1 MKLRILSC
9 FLIFALCFSMLSACG
24 SDTAPSDHSPNS
36 SLQTE
41 ISDSQDST
49 PVESSET
56 DPAGTSDDDSSEGE
70 AEPSQVVEP
79 ATPPDQQAESSA
91 PAEITTA
98 SRFSTSDV
106 PAYSGKA
113 YTSVN
118 GNVPYFSAAELATQ
132 SFETYSDL
140 DSLGRC
146 GVTYACIGKDLMP
159 TEERGSIGMVK
170 PTGWHTVR
178 YDDLVDGK
186 YLYNRCHLIGYQL
199 TGENANTKN
208 LITGTRY
215 LNIEGIYFG
224 VNKLTGELKHIS
236 EVPSGQKCNC
246 ICAACLQPFEARK
259 GTRRRHHFAH
269 VSNYECM
276 YASEVAIYKA
286 FAEALKQS
294 GFLTLSPVMLRFP
307 AWHDPELLQEARRL
321 KIDSVAF
328 ECEPLS
334 YPPLLRVTMQGT
346 PLRILL
352 DFDRYYDDDDRV
364 ELAEEAKAED
374 YSLLLISMPKIEQ
387 DTEFTPDRLQSAL
400 QDNDRTEWVFSRLEE
415 QWKQKY
421 YAVAVS
427 PPEHGTGNLCPI
439 SFGKYKGKYSARWID
454 CAHCHFNVAQPPCCL
469 CVAGAG
475 IQKKEDFKRDL
486 QDRLFD
492 IDKIRRTNEEEIRL
506 REERER
512 SFERRSVYPRPT
524 PYAARPVVPA
534 GPTQEELD
542 AEYIRICQSYDPTS
556 DEWTVDRYNRRW
568 IMCTVCGRIKQDTQ
582 MSYYG
587 GKGGANRGVCAD
599 CSRNGRS

>member
-1 MKLRILSC
+1 MAKNIKKR
-9 FLIFALCFSMLSACG
+9 SA
-24 SDTAPSDHSPNS
+24 SH
-36 SLQTE
+36 
-41 ISDSQDST
+41 
-49 PVESSET
+49 
-56 DPAGTSDDDSSEGE
+56 
-70 AEPSQVVEP
+70 
-79 ATPPDQQAESSA
+79 
-91 PAEITTA
+91 
-98 SRFSTSDV
+98 
-106 PAYSGKA
+106 
-113 YTSVN
+113 
-118 GNVPYFSAAELATQ
+118 
-132 SFETYSDL
+132 
-140 DSLGRC
+140 
-146 GVTYACIGKDLMP
+146 
-159 TEERGSIGMVK
+159 
-170 PTGWHTVR
+170 
-178 YDDLVDGK
+178 
-186 YLYNRCHLIGYQL
+186 
-199 TGENANTKN
+199 
-208 LITGTRY
+208 
-215 LNIEGIYFG
+215 IYFG

-439 SFGKYKGKYSARWID
+439 SFGKYKGKYSAR
-454 CAHCHFNVAQPPCCL
+454 
-469 CVAGAG
+469 
-475 IQKKEDFKRDL
+475 
-486 QDRLFD
+486 
-492 IDKIRRTNEEEIRL
+492 
-506 REERER
+506 
-512 SFERRSVYPRPT
+512 
-524 PYAARPVVPA
+524 
-534 GPTQEELD
+534 
-542 AEYIRICQSYDPTS
+542 
-556 DEWTVDRYNRRW
+556 
-568 IMCTVCGRIKQDTQ
+568 
-582 MSYYG
+582 
-587 GKGGANRGVCAD
+587 
-599 CSRNGRS
+599 

>member
-1 MKLRILSC
+1 MAKNIKKR
-9 FLIFALCFSMLSACG
+9 SA
-24 SDTAPSDHSPNS
+24 SH
-36 SLQTE
+36 
-41 ISDSQDST
+41 
-49 PVESSET
+49 
-56 DPAGTSDDDSSEGE
+56 
-70 AEPSQVVEP
+70 
-79 ATPPDQQAESSA
+79 
-91 PAEITTA
+91 
-98 SRFSTSDV
+98 
-106 PAYSGKA
+106 
-113 YTSVN
+113 
-118 GNVPYFSAAELATQ
+118 
-132 SFETYSDL
+132 
-140 DSLGRC
+140 
-146 GVTYACIGKDLMP
+146 
-159 TEERGSIGMVK
+159 
-170 PTGWHTVR
+170 
-178 YDDLVDGK
+178 
-186 YLYNRCHLIGYQL
+186 
-199 TGENANTKN
+199 
-208 LITGTRY
+208 
-215 LNIEGIYFG
+215 IYFG

-492 IDKIRRTNEEEIRL
+492 IIRL
-506 REERER
+506 GERMKKRSGCVKNEKDLSSEDLSILVQHRMLLGLWSQPVLRKRSWMRNISGSARAMTRPLMNGQWIATIGDGSCVRFAAELSRMRRCPITVAREVQTGE
-512 SFERRSVYPRPT
+512 SVPIVHEM
-524 PYAARPVVPA
+524 VVANPHSW
-534 GPTQEELD
+534 LD
-542 AEYIRICQSYDPTS
+542 IIRMM
-556 DEWTVDRYNRRW
+556 V
-568 IMCTVCGRIKQDTQ
+568 
-582 MSYYG
+582 YY
-587 GKGGANRGVCAD
+587 
-599 CSRNGRS
+599 

>member
-1 MKLRILSC
+1 MAKNIKKR
-9 FLIFALCFSMLSACG
+9 SA
-24 SDTAPSDHSPNS
+24 SH
-36 SLQTE
+36 
-41 ISDSQDST
+41 
-49 PVESSET
+49 
-56 DPAGTSDDDSSEGE
+56 
-70 AEPSQVVEP
+70 
-79 ATPPDQQAESSA
+79 
-91 PAEITTA
+91 
-98 SRFSTSDV
+98 
-106 PAYSGKA
+106 
-113 YTSVN
+113 
-118 GNVPYFSAAELATQ
+118 
-132 SFETYSDL
+132 
-140 DSLGRC
+140 
-146 GVTYACIGKDLMP
+146 
-159 TEERGSIGMVK
+159 
-170 PTGWHTVR
+170 
-178 YDDLVDGK
+178 
-186 YLYNRCHLIGYQL
+186 
-199 TGENANTKN
+199 
-208 LITGTRY
+208 
-215 LNIEGIYFG
+215 IYFG

-294 GFLTLSPVMLRFP
+294 GFLTLPPVMLRFP

-374 YSLLLISMPKIEQ
+374 YSLLVISMPKIEQ
-387 DTEFTPDRLQSAL
+387 DTEFTPDRLQSVL

-475 IQKKEDFKRDL
+475 IQKKEDFKRD
-486 QDRLFD
+486 FGYS
-492 IDKIRRTNEEEIRL
+492 TSIRL
-506 REERER
+506 GERMKKRSGCVKNEKDLSSEDLSILVQHRMLLGLWSQPVLRKRSWMRNISGSARAMTRPLTNGQWIATIGDGSCVRFAAELSRMRRCPITVAREVQTGE
-512 SFERRSVYPRPT
+512 SVPIVHEM
-524 PYAARPVVPA
+524 VVANPHSW
-534 GPTQEELD
+534 LD
-542 AEYIRICQSYDPTS
+542 IIRMM
-556 DEWTVDRYNRRW
+556 V
-568 IMCTVCGRIKQDTQ
+568 
-582 MSYYG
+582 YY
-587 GKGGANRGVCAD
+587 
-599 CSRNGRS
+599 

>member
-1 MKLRILSC
+1 MAKNIKKR
-9 FLIFALCFSMLSACG
+9 SA
-24 SDTAPSDHSPNS
+24 SH
-36 SLQTE
+36 
-41 ISDSQDST
+41 
-49 PVESSET
+49 
-56 DPAGTSDDDSSEGE
+56 
-70 AEPSQVVEP
+70 
-79 ATPPDQQAESSA
+79 
-91 PAEITTA
+91 
-98 SRFSTSDV
+98 
-106 PAYSGKA
+106 
-113 YTSVN
+113 
-118 GNVPYFSAAELATQ
+118 
-132 SFETYSDL
+132 
-140 DSLGRC
+140 
-146 GVTYACIGKDLMP
+146 
-159 TEERGSIGMVK
+159 
-170 PTGWHTVR
+170 
-178 YDDLVDGK
+178 
-186 YLYNRCHLIGYQL
+186 
-199 TGENANTKN
+199 
-208 LITGTRY
+208 
-215 LNIEGIYFG
+215 IYFG

-334 YPPLLRVTMQGT
+334 YPPLLRVAMQGT

-556 DEWTVDRYNRRW
+556 EEWTVDRYNRRW
-568 IMCTVCGRIKQDTQ
+568 IMCTVCGRIKQDAQ